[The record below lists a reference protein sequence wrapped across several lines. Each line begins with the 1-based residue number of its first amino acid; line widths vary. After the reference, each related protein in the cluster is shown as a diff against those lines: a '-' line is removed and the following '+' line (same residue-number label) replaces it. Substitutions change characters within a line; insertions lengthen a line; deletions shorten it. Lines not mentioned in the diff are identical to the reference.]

1 MLEASLKICKALDK
15 YEYEHAEHNFGTNVP
30 AWANNMQEFKILNM
44 SEKDK
49 EKFVNDI
56 DKILPK
62 EYNCQHEFV
71 VVNEE
76 YNKSLQYTVL
86 TLQVRKLPEGNIKDL
101 IDEAL
106 KPLKEE
112 YGIIV
117 DWNEWHY
124 VKF

>member
-1 MLEASLKICKALDK
+1 MLETSLKICKALDK
-15 YEYEHAEHNFGTNVP
+15 YEYEYAEHNFGTDVP

-49 EKFVNDI
+49 EKFLDDI

-62 EYNCQHEFV
+62 EYTFQHEFV
-71 VVNEE
+71 VVNEH

-86 TLQVRKLPEGNIKDL
+86 TLQVRKLPEGDIKDL

-112 YGIIV
+112 YGIIA
-117 DWNEWHY
+117 DWKEWHY